1 MDKILEKLK
10 NLEKKVGN
18 EILVISDFSR
28 LIFEQ
33 NINKSDLEKFFKK
46 FINIFY
52 NDERSIIFPAFIS
65 PGINQKI
72 INLDNARSIT
82 GIFSELFRNF
92 NNVKR
97 TESPYFSYCILG
109 KEQENFLKINPLYEW
124 SDNSHLGW
132 MEKKNVS
139 CLILGSYPA
148 NNPLVHRVEYKN
160 KELIKYRQLK
170 KFTNQII
177 YQGKKKIHTQYFF
190 ELKKN
195 FNNMNKYY
203 MQLFNNEKNIE
214 LDQINVENFK
224 IFQYKAD
231 LLFKIYENQI
241 LKNEIFQNGLKKT
254 T

>member
-65 PGINQKI
+65 PSINQKI

-97 TESPYFSYCILG
+97 TESPYF
-109 KEQENFLKINPLYEW
+109 
-124 SDNSHLGW
+124 
-132 MEKKNVS
+132 
-139 CLILGSYPA
+139 LIAY
-148 NNPLVHRVEYKN
+148 LVKN
-160 KELIKYRQLK
+160 KR
-170 KFTNQII
+170 
-177 YQGKKKIHTQYFF
+177 
-190 ELKKN
+190 
-195 FNNMNKYY
+195 
-203 MQLFNNEKNIE
+203 
-214 LDQINVENFK
+214 
-224 IFQYKAD
+224 IF
-231 LLFKIYENQI
+231 
-241 LKNEIFQNGLKKT
+241 
-254 T
+254 